1 MATIIRNSDQRRK
14 PMTKGERRFADRLES
29 FLEDDYLCWFDIPLG
44 EKRRYTD
51 FVILHPGRGLLFL
64 EVKDWSIDN
73 IKGITPDSVDLLTN
87 TGLKHPANPL
97 LQARQCATHYVKRIE
112 HDKVMLQTEGKYKGK
127 LCCPW
132 GYGAVLPNIS
142 RAQLNDALVED
153 VHDVVMS
160 GHLVICKDEMLPS
173 TDPEKF
179 QEQLWGMFQYQFGKK
194 LTLPQI
200 ERIRWHLFPEI
211 RIGHGTGDLFNQT
224 GLRQLPDIVKV
235 MDIQQEQLARSL
247 GDGHRVVHGVAGS
260 GKTLILGYRSLYLSQ
275 LATKPIL
282 VLCFNTALARKL
294 ESFLKEKGVTSNV
307 HVYHFHEWCK
317 IQLKTYHVEVAKGEE
332 PIWERQ
338 VLAVIDAVERKQIP
352 REQYGALLIDEGH
365 DFEAEWLQLIVQMID
380 KENNSLLLLY
390 DDAQSIYNRKRG
402 LDFSLSSV
410 GIQARGRTT
419 ILKINYRNTREILQF
434 AYNFAKEF
442 LQQKLADDDHV
453 PLIQPEMAGNSGVKP
468 VFNLYRSLKEEMGFV
483 SACLTSWSNAG
494 VDWKDMAVIF
504 PGNWLGEKLCQQ
516 LKASIPCNVQKN
528 YKPDENQVCLLTR
541 HSSKGLEFS
550 HVVVM
555 GVGYLKDDDDSLS
568 TESRLLYVA
577 MTRAKEELIVTAHAK
592 NIYSEKLLALAS

>member
-1 MATIIRNSDQRRK
+1 MAIIIRNSDQRHK
-14 PMTKGERRFADRLES
+14 PMTRGERRFADRLES

-73 IKGITPDSVDLLTN
+73 IKSITPDAVYLLTN
-87 TGLKHPANPL
+87 TGLKRKTNPL
-97 LQARQCATHYVKRIE
+97 LQARQCATHYVQRIE
-112 HDKVMLQTEGKYKGK
+112 RDKVMLQTEGKYKGK

-160 GHLVICKDEMLPS
+160 RHLVICKDEMLPS
-173 TDPEKF
+173 TESEQF
-179 QEQLWGMFQYQFGKK
+179 QEQLWTMFQYQFGEK

-211 RIGHGTGDLFNQT
+211 RIGHNSGDLFGKT
-224 GLRQLPDIVKV
+224 ELRQLPDIVKV

-275 LATKPIL
+275 TAAKPIL
-282 VLCFNTALARKL
+282 VLCFNKALAQKL
-294 ESFLKEKGVTSNV
+294 ESFLKEKGVNSNV
-307 HVYHFHEWCK
+307 HIYHFHEWCK
-317 IQLKTYHVEVAKGEE
+317 IQLKTYHVEVADGEK

-365 DFEAEWLQLIVQMID
+365 DFEAEWLHLIVQMID

-390 DDAQSIYNRKRG
+390 DDAQSIYNRKRA

-434 AYNFAKEF
+434 AYDFAKEF
-442 LQQKLADDDHV
+442 LEQKFADDDHV

-468 VFNLYRSLKEEMGFV
+468 VFNLYRSLTDEMAFV
-483 SACLTSWSNAG
+483 STCLITWSKAG
-494 VDWKDMAVIF
+494 IDWKDMAVIF
-504 PGNWLGEKLCQQ
+504 PSNWLGEKLFQQ
-516 LKASIPCNVQKN
+516 LKDRIPCDVQKN
-528 YKPDENQVCLLTR
+528 YKPDENQVSLLTR

-550 HVVVM
+550 HVIVM
-555 GVGYLKDDDDSLS
+555 GVGHLKDDEESLS
-568 TESRLLYVA
+568 AESRLLYVA
-577 MTRAKEELIVTAHAK
+577 MTRAKEELIVTAHSK
-592 NIYSEKLLALAS
+592 NIYAEKLLRLAS